1 MCPFGRGD
9 VKSRCNDERPCKFS
23 QGKTPPRIC
32 LSDYPDVLLLAF
44 FADSEFQLCGWFFL
58 LEGTQSEHETFNVG
72 KHWGFFVA
80 TLQKKKKKKPPV
92 LCFVLG
98 CFLGVVLVK
107 CSVHFLLSPATTIFW
122 KDEPCL
128 QMFIK
133 QVSFLYNSM
142 LDFSMLTFKRKY

>member
-1 MCPFGRGD
+1 MMKDPVNFHRGKPHH
-9 VKSRCNDERPCKFS
+9 VFAFQIIPMFCS
-23 QGKTPPRIC
+23 
-32 LSDYPDVLLLAF
+32 LL
-44 FADSEFQLCGWFFL
+44 FL
-58 LEGTQSEHETFNVG
+58 LILSSSSVVG
-72 KHWGFFVA
+72 FSYLKAHSLSMKHLMLGSTGAF
-80 TLQKKKKKKPPV
+80 LQQHFQKKKKKPPV

-107 CSVHFLLSPATTIFW
+107 CSVYFLLSPATTIFW
-122 KDEPCL
+122 KDELCL